1 MNNQTFFH
9 QTMSQE
15 FERFHNVIAALPGE
29 NLSFKHEPR
38 ARSAGELV
46 GHIIGHID
54 DMIEL
59 IDDGVIHHR
68 MQVPFSNHQGA
79 VKAFDASYQALLT
92 KLDRVSD
99 DNWAKIGDFRVGDQ
113 SIYKAPVQAL
123 MWMLLLDAV
132 HHRGQLSTCIRPMGG
147 KVPSIY
153 GPSADSVA
161 AAN

>member
-15 FERFHNVIAALPGE
+15 FERFHNVLAALPGE
-29 NLSFKHEPR
+29 NLAFKHEPR
-38 ARSAGELV
+38 SRSARELV
-46 GHIIGHID
+46 GHIIGHVD

-59 IDDGVIHHR
+59 IDAGVIHHR
-68 MQVPFSNHQGA
+68 MEVPFANHEAA
-79 VKAFDASYQALLT
+79 VKAFDTSYQTLLT
-92 KLDRVSD
+92 KLERVSD
-99 DNWAKIGDFRVGDQ
+99 ENWAKIGDFRVGDR
-113 SIYKAPVQAL
+113 SIYQAPVQAL
-123 MWMLLLDAV
+123 AWMLLLDAV

-161 AAN
+161 AS